1 MQRGVY
7 LKAIDLF
14 LQTTMSQRFKID
26 DLPEDLRRQI
36 TWRSLTQKECL
47 FLDGD
52 PADYI
57 YYIESGV
64 IRLLHYTESGQTV
77 NHYTLM
83 SGDFLAEVL
92 IVSDKYLCTAVVEES
107 VQVLAI
113 PKQPFINALS
123 QNPSL
128 MMAFLGEVAY
138 RLHMTKMMMQIRS
151 IRSASERV
159 LNYLRIIVPAGTKT
173 IILDRPLKEIAYDLD
188 LTPESLSRSL
198 TQLQEEQIISRKP
211 GQIILHD

>member
-1 MQRGVY
+1 M
-7 LKAIDLF
+7 F
-14 LQTTMSQRFKID
+14 QRFNID
-26 DLPEDLRRQI
+26 DLPEDLLRQI
-36 TWRSLTQKECL
+36 SRRSLGRKEYL

-64 IRLLHYTESGQTV
+64 VRLLHYTESGQTV

-92 IVSDKYLCTAVVEES
+92 VVSDKCLCTAIVEEPTQAL
-107 VQVLAI
+107 VI
-113 PKQPFINALS
+113 PKKAFVNTLS
-123 QNPSL
+123 QNPPL
-128 MMAFLGEVAY
+128 MLAFLGEVAY

-159 LNYLRIIVPAGTKT
+159 LNYLRIIVPKGANT
-173 IILDRPLKEIAYDLD
+173 IILDRPLKEIAYNLD

-198 TQLQEEQIISRKP
+198 TQLQEDGIISREP
-211 GQIILHD
+211 GRIILHN

>member
-1 MQRGVY
+1 M
-7 LKAIDLF
+7 F
-14 LQTTMSQRFKID
+14 QRFKLD

-36 TWRSLTQKECL
+36 SRRSLTQKECL

-57 YYIESGV
+57 YYVESGV

-77 NHYTLM
+77 NHYILM

-92 IVSDKYLCTAVVEES
+92 VISDKYLCTAVVEELAE
-107 VQVLAI
+107 VLVI

-138 RLHMTKMMMQIRS
+138 RLHMTKIMMQIRS

-159 LNYLRIIVPAGTKT
+159 LNYLRIIVPTDT
-173 IILDRPLKEIAYDLD
+173 EIITLDRPLKEIAYDLD
-188 LTPESLSRSL
+188 LTPASLSRALS
-198 TQLQEEQIISRKP
+198 QLQKERLISRER
-211 GQIILHD
+211 GRIILHD